1 MIFCLPFSKA
11 MIEITISAAIGL
23 WLLNKIS
30 LAYTAFHAQNGS
42 VFKKIAGL
50 FRKFK
55 EQYIDTN
62 RPLFV
67 YIGICFFSIFISS
80 NILISARAFFFKTL
94 EYFLLYLV
102 IIDTFHEEK
111 KIKFICTLALIS
123 AVIIAVDALFQYF
136 SGYDFILYRKIY
148 ASRITATFQA
158 PNDLAGYLI
167 SFILISIMM
176 SFSKFKNK
184 IINFLLMFEAIFLM
198 IILFISWTRG
208 AWIGLI
214 AGLLLLSVFKGK
226 KAFYGIIIA
235 LAIAIFIS
243 PVWIKDRIYS
253 FFTLTDTS
261 TLDRRIMWHTAV
273 RMIEAKPLLGHGLG
287 TFMANYSHFMPADYT
302 EIVYAHNCFLQIAAE
317 IGIIGLIIF
326 LWFILDFF
334 IKSFRKLNCVDEN
347 LTPHPECHGY
357 EAVDEWHSGGI
368 PPRGWKTENK
378 GATGARLADAVAK
391 RVNPWDSTK
400 NIFVGLLGGI
410 LAFLVHSFFD
420 TNMYSLTLVSLFWF
434 LMGITVSIRNINP
447 KICIRPFLR
456 MINPFL

>member
-1 MIFCLPFSKA
+1 MV
-11 MIEITISAAIGL
+11 EITISAAICL
-23 WLLNKIS
+23 WLFDKIS
-30 LAYTAFHAQNGS
+30 LTHSAFHAQDCS
-42 VFKKIAGL
+42 LFKKMAG
-50 FRKFK
+50 FAGKFK
-55 EQYIDTN
+55 GQYVDTN
-62 RPLFV
+62 RPLFAYV
-67 YIGICFFSIFISS
+67 AICFFSIFISS
-80 NILISARAFFFKTL
+80 NILISAKSFFFKTL

-102 IIDTFHEEK
+102 IIDTFREEK

-123 AVIIAVDALFQYF
+123 AIIIAIDALSQYF
-136 SGYDFILYRKIY
+136 SGYDFILYRKFY

-184 IINFLLMFEAIFLM
+184 TINFLLMFEAIFLM

-208 AWIGLI
+208 AWLGLI

-235 LAIAIFIS
+235 LAIAMFIS
-243 PVWIKDRIYS
+243 PGWIKDRIYS
-253 FFTLTDTS
+253 FFTLTDNS

-302 EIVYAHNCFLQIAAE
+302 EIVYAHNCFLQTAAE

-334 IKSFRKLNCVDEN
+334 IKSFMKLNCIDEG
-347 LTPHPECHGY
+347 L
-357 EAVDEWHSGGI
+357 
-368 PPRGWKTENK
+368 
-378 GATGARLADAVAK
+378 
-391 RVNPWDSTK
+391 TK

-420 TNMYSLTLVSLFWF
+420 TNMYSLTLMSLFWF
-434 LMGITVSIRNINP
+434 LMGITVSIRNVNI
-447 KICIRPFLR
+447 KSQQILVKS
-456 MINPFL
+456 